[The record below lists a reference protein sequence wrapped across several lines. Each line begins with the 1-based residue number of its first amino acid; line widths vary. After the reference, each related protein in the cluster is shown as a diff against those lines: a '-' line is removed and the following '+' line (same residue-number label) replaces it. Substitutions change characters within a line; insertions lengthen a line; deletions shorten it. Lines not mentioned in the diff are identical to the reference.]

1 MGHGQASLVFCTRS
15 FGRTATRTTIIGCP
29 DGSTVK
35 CEVVRWRWHD
45 DARQAQFSQI
55 LIFTSL
61 CFFFDWEF
69 ERFLHHV
76 LHGRIS
82 WARKQRENIHQEF
95 SEMRLFL
102 YHNKWSQCCFIV
114 SLISCTYHCDT
125 SLVMIYNYLI
135 CDTAGFGNV
144 TTPKGEVSLRLPIH
158 MISVRTLLL
167 RQRRQRWSEQQCVR
181 HRSTKWS
188 NEKLVN
194 PPIPTHRC
202 VSMALQV
209 SLRIEWNGLEC
220 MDITKILLA
229 SLMSHRHFDLSI

>member
-135 CDTAGFGNV
+135 CNTTGFGNV
-144 TTPKGEVSLRLPIH
+144 EQLQKEMFQLLRLP
-158 MISVRTLLL
+158 
-167 RQRRQRWSEQQCVR
+167 
-181 HRSTKWS
+181 
-188 NEKLVN
+188 
-194 PPIPTHRC
+194 THRTSDPNIQWFQC
-202 VSMALQV
+202 LVDDRAAFFWGHDCHYWGGNGGWISSSKWVSDVV
-209 SLRIEWNGLEC
+209 SFRFGSTDPEFHIVNFGQFKL
-220 MDITKILLA
+220 
-229 SLMSHRHFDLSI
+229 HRFLVAPDAHL